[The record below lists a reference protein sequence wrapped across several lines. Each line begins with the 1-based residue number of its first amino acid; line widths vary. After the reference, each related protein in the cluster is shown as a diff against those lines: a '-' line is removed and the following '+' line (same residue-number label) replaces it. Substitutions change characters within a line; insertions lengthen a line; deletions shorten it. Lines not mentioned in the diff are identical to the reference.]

1 MGSFVSRPSVGE
13 ARADMDTLRREEL
26 VLEAAANPRDEF
38 PPSCL
43 TLFDRWL
50 TCYALGPQFRSIY
63 RYGTIADCA
72 PRREDFKYC
81 LTLRSLEPE
90 ERRAKWLER
99 RAEAKA
105 HKRKGFRSS
114 EAVCDM
120 RREPLMDPAL
130 VDPAYPLC
138 TYHTRVRRIC
148 FLQFCFRT
156 ADALWTPIP
165 KLTLND
171 AHGAPKNMLT
181 TEWYALIH
189 AVQD

>member
-1 MGSFVSRPSVGE
+1 MGSFVSRPSVGG

-38 PPSCL
+38 PPS
-43 TLFDRWL
+43 
-50 TCYALGPQFRSIY
+50 
-63 RYGTIADCA
+63 
-72 PRREDFKYC
+72 C

-114 EAVCDM
+114 EAVWDM

>member
-99 RAEAKA
+99 RAEA
-105 HKRKGFRSS
+105 
-114 EAVCDM
+114 
-120 RREPLMDPAL
+120 
-130 VDPAYPLC
+130 
-138 TYHTRVRRIC
+138 T
-148 FLQFCFRT
+148 
-156 ADALWTPIP
+156 
-165 KLTLND
+165 
-171 AHGAPKNMLT
+171 
-181 TEWYALIH
+181 
-189 AVQD
+189 

>member
-72 PRREDFKYC
+72 PRREDFKFC

-114 EAVCDM
+114 EA
-120 RREPLMDPAL
+120 LS
-130 VDPAYPLC
+130 
-138 TYHTRVRRIC
+138 
-148 FLQFCFRT
+148 
-156 ADALWTPIP
+156 
-165 KLTLND
+165 
-171 AHGAPKNMLT
+171 
-181 TEWYALIH
+181 LIH
-189 AVQD
+189 I